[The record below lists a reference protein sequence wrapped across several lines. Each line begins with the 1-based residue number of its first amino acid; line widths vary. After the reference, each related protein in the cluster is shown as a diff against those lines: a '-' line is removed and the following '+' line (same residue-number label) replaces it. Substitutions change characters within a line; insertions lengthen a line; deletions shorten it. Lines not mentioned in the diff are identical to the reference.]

1 MCADS
6 ESGQIESGILVGEV
20 EITFS
25 LERVFDRGIE
35 GELTGLRQ
43 ATCL

>member
-6 ESGQIESGILVGEV
+6 ESGQIESGILVGEG

-35 GELTGLRQ
+35 GELTGG
-43 ATCL
+43 TD